1 MKKSENEKRRKREK
15 RNKKTKRNEKEEK
28 REEIFFS
35 SRREKNTKNCVI
47 RFVFSRFLLEKE
59 EGKIA

>member
-1 MKKSENEKRRKREK
+1 MKKEEKGKKETE
-15 RNKKTKRNEKEEK
+15 KTKRNEKEEK

-47 RFVFSRFLLEKE
+47 RFVFSRFLLEKV

>member
-1 MKKSENEKRRKREK
+1 MKKEEKGKKETE
-15 RNKKTKRNEKEEK
+15 KTKRNEKEEK